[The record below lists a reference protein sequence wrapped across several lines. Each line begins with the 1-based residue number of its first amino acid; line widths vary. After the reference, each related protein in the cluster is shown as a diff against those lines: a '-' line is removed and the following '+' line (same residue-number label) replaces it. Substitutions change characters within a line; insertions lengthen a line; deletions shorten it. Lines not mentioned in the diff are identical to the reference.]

1 MRKRGSLYRR
11 AAAIMLVLAMLFG
24 MTGCRLF
31 RKSKAEQA
39 VEYMNAKYD
48 DEFTFKSYASG
59 DSRSYVFLSSKKF
72 PDANIQANCS
82 RKKDGTCYDFIDN
95 YVYCKYEDQTR
106 EFLQKFFEEVFE
118 CEVKVD
124 CNLNGSGTGLNKN
137 FTNETT
143 FDELV
148 HDSQY
153 SISGLIMVSD
163 KFNITDKDEIINRV
177 KSHINKENIVITCS
191 IIFPRNR
198 SEFNLQIDDYNK
210 TFKLPR
216 LRISMSNYNEYI
228 NIDWFNAN

>member
-11 AAAIMLVLAMLFG
+11 LAAIMLVLAMLFG

-72 PDANIQANCS
+72 PNANIQANCS

-106 EFLQKFFEEVFE
+106 EFLQDFFEDVFE
-118 CEVKVD
+118 CEVKVKYD
-124 CNLNGSGTGLNKN
+124 IGTDFNKDLTNG
-137 FTNETT
+137 TT
-143 FDELV
+143 FDEFIHNSKV
-148 HDSQY
+148 G
-153 SISGLIMVSD
+153 IIVMVSNKCILSD
-163 KFNITDKDEIINRV
+163 KEIEACLKDEILKEGLILRLTCEFPSQDLQFEKGVVVDSNGIEEI
-177 KSHINKENIVITCS
+177 KIFMAWMKNKNEFSTYEWRNI
-191 IIFPRNR
+191 
-198 SEFNLQIDDYNK
+198 K
-210 TFKLPR
+210 
-216 LRISMSNYNEYI
+216 
-228 NIDWFNAN
+228 